1 VRSLQSGPLFVGAF
15 LSVLKNV
22 TKDETV
28 QYVLALLDS
37 MLEGECPP
45 SGGPQGGQ

>member
-1 VRSLQSGPLFVGAF
+1 M

-28 QYVLALLDS
+28 QYVLAMLDEVMAS
-37 MLEGECPP
+37 SLVMMGSASLSGEP
-45 SGGPQGGQ
+45 GA